1 MSFAL
6 AKQIVTVTV
15 LHAVDAI
22 GSMLSERFLGE
33 SGQYLRIQHRWPEF
47 SRAPNDRTAT
57 FIAAF
62 QPAKGGEFPRQGAV
76 AGRPRDRRKHES
88 GLGRYRP

>member
-33 SGQYLRIQHRWPEF
+33 SGQYLRFNIDGRTFP
-47 SRAPNDRTAT
+47 DRTAT